1 MHSVK
6 KFFDAANQSTA
17 AVNRKIIDIVQRNL
31 HSGLDL
37 AKSLAGAKDPFELV
51 QLQTNYWLK
60 QFGELAAQAEEV
72 RSRLFGFGATDA
84 KKPGC
89 APALGVEAPFEKA
102 EQGPRPAALDST
114 AATLKQDSQDS
125 NVQGTPPPYAAR
137 PAGSGVRPPDARRS
151 TAEKRSARLR
161 RATTSGKLTNKQVAR
176 TSQVETDALK
186 PRRSSGLVAR
196 AGARSASER
205 QSTTQ
210 KTTQKK
216 SARQALPN
224 DIKFGML
231 DGNAVRF
238 TNSEAWWL
246 IKGAWRQIASAEV
259 LANAAEMREER
270 YKQLFP
276 KVPRLP
282 GSAFRSDHPVDAT
295 KSKTP
300 RRPAP

>member
-1 MHSVK
+1 VK
-6 KFFDAANQSTA
+6 KFFDAANQSA
-17 AVNRKIIDIVQRNL
+17 LAVNRKIIDILQSNL

-37 AKSLAGAKDPFELV
+37 AKSLAGAKDPFEFV

-60 QFGELAAQAEEV
+60 QFSELAAQAEEV
-72 RSRLFGFGATDA
+72 RSRLFGFGATHA

-89 APALGVEAPFEKA
+89 APALGVEAPFE
-102 EQGPRPAALDST
+102 QGPCPAAHDST
-114 AATLKQDSQDS
+114 AVMLERESD
-125 NVQGTPPPYAAR
+125 GHRIPPPHSAR
-137 PAGSGVRPPDARRS
+137 PAESGVRPPDARRR
-151 TAEKRSARLR
+151 TAEKRSTRLR
-161 RATTSGKLTNKQVAR
+161 RATTSGKLASKQVAR
-176 TSQVETDALK
+176 TSQAETGALK
-186 PRRSSGLVAR
+186 PRRSSGLVAQ

-246 IKGAWRQIASAEV
+246 IEGAWRPIGSAEV

-270 YKQLFP
+270 YNQLFP

-295 KSKTP
+295 TTSKTP